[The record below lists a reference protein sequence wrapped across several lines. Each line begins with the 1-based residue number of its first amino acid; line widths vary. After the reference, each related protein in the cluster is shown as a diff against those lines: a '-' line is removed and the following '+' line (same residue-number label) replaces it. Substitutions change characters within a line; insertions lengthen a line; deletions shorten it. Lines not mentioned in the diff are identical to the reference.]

1 MKRRI
6 VILLLLSVVV
16 SFVAIPVFAQGNADT
31 HRETVIPPGTE
42 IEIIIP
48 PDISGTYDL
57 DKGDTQ
63 QNVEEAKEYAYF
75 DPDQFDLEMKE
86 KIIDARTTII
96 FNSDGWVADGFRAEV
111 TDAAGNNTSLPSFSE
126 LFPGWDLPV
135 DKEISNGDFD
145 LSQIPHSDEEGW
157 HIPHGYGYR
166 ILNKPLAAPVM
177 FLHTVSSFFQIR

>member
-16 SFVAIPVFAQGNADT
+16 SFVAIPVFAQGNAGT

-75 DPDQFDLEMKE
+75 DPDQFDSEMKE

-96 FNSDGWVADGFRAEV
+96 FNSYF
-111 TDAAGNNTSLPSFSE
+111 NC
-126 LFPGWDLPV
+126 
-135 DKEISNGDFD
+135 ISN
-145 LSQIPHSDEEGW
+145 LNIIINIISLNL
-157 HIPHGYGYR
+157 R
-166 ILNKPLAAPVM
+166 IFSKRIYIWCLIW
-177 FLHTVSSFFQIR
+177 FE